1 MTFSRIAPHNGNTCQ
16 VDIESLFADNGAST
30 TTGFVVEEWI
40 TAAVCETAASPMQSP
55 SAMNSTLSV
64 VCLPAVVVFF
74 LLPAA
79 LPVAVISRDTNAPQY
94 FVIHIYGSSSSSS
107 TRAPILYS
115 PAGVFFFFFF
125 TGFSQTSCRAVLR
138 LHVHLPRARKEEQ
151 SCNVR
156 PVLKNGASEGQAQ
169 EQVVHFVGGPP
180 RAALLRRTTSLA
192 IDDTSQL
199 TRRTQE
205 EGVHRRAMEE
215 TAPHL
220 LLVVVGC
227 IIQRCALNRCCC

>member
-1 MTFSRIAPHNGNTCQ
+1 MTFSRIAPHNGNTCH
-16 VDIESLFADNGAST
+16 VEIESLFADNGAST

-79 LPVAVISRDTNAPQY
+79 LPVA
-94 FVIHIYGSSSSSS
+94 
-107 TRAPILYS
+107 
-115 PAGVFFFFFF
+115 GVFFFFFF
-125 TGFSQTSCRAVLR
+125 TRFSQTSCRAVLR

-156 PVLKNGASEGQAQ
+156 PVLKNGATEGQAQ
-169 EQVVHFVGGPP
+169 EQVAHFVGGPP

-227 IIQRCALNRCCC
+227 IIQRCALNRWCC

>member
-16 VDIESLFADNGAST
+16 VDIESLFAENGAST

-79 LPVAVISRDTNAPQY
+79 LPVA
-94 FVIHIYGSSSSSS
+94 
-107 TRAPILYS
+107 
-115 PAGVFFFFFF
+115 GVFFFFFF
-125 TGFSQTSCRAVLR
+125 MQFSQTSCRTVLR

-227 IIQRCALNRCCC
+227 IIQRCALNRWCC

>member
-16 VDIESLFADNGAST
+16 VDIESLFANNGAST

-55 SAMNSTLSV
+55 SAMNSNLSV

-79 LPVAVISRDTNAPQY
+79 LPVA
-94 FVIHIYGSSSSSS
+94 
-107 TRAPILYS
+107 
-115 PAGVFFFFFF
+115 GVFFFFFF
-125 TGFSQTSCRAVLR
+125 TRFSQSSCRAVRR

-156 PVLKNGASEGQAQ
+156 PVLKNGATEGQAQ
-169 EQVVHFVGGPP
+169 EQVVHFVGGPR

-220 LLVVVGC
+220 PLVVVGC
-227 IIQRCALNRCCC
+227 IIQRCALNRWCC

>member
-1 MTFSRIAPHNGNTCQ
+1 MPLQTATKWQFGNQQMLLKQTSNPEYSLSLSLSLTHNQ
-16 VDIESLFADNGAST
+16 
-30 TTGFVVEEWI
+30 
-40 TAAVCETAASPMQSP
+40 P
-55 SAMNSTLSV
+55 
-64 VCLPAVVVFF
+64 
-74 LLPAA
+74 
-79 LPVAVISRDTNAPQY
+79 
-94 FVIHIYGSSSSSS
+94 
-107 TRAPILYS
+107 
-115 PAGVFFFFFF
+115 GVFFFFFF
-125 TGFSQTSCRAVLR
+125 TGFSQTSCRALLR